1 MLVFFAFF
9 IAITIFCHFE
19 RSREILVLALL
30 FFLFHHMFGSFAK
43 NVFDMFIIK
52 GVKNIFAI
60 ASGTDQISFTQDAQ
74 LVRNGRLCHIKQH
87 CQRTDAHL
95 TVAERAEY
103 IAPGTVAH
111 DFK

>member
-1 MLVFFAFF
+1 MLAFFVVF

-19 RSREILVLALL
+19 RSREILVLVLL

-60 ASGTDQISFTQDAQ
+60 ASGTDQISLPQDTQLMGD
-74 LVRNGRLCHIKQH
+74 GRFCHIKQH

-95 TVAERAEY
+95 TVAECAEY